1 MVQRMLGTKIGTG
14 GSSGHDYLDATTKQN
29 RVFTDL
35 YNLSTFLIP
44 REDLPELPAEL
55 RRSLG
60 YFFSGQ
66 EK

>member
-1 MVQRMLGTKIGTG
+1 
-14 GSSGHDYLDATTKQN
+14 LDATTKQN

-55 RRSLG
+55 RRALG
-60 YFFSGQ
+60 YFFTGQ
-66 EK
+66 GK